1 MSPWFF
7 LAAVPIFALL
17 VLVHELGHFLV
28 AKWAGIRVEEFG
40 IGFPPRLASIK
51 RGETTYS
58 LNWLPIGGFVRM
70 PGENGE
76 TTDEQGNPD
85 PGSFASKSPGKRA
98 AVLLAG
104 VTMNLILAVVLFTG
118 AEAVGQVQY
127 LPYVQSVEQG
137 SPAQAAGFRPGDHIL
152 RVDGHPVRY
161 FSDLQQQT
169 TIDINNA
176 LAANKNASS
185 VAIAVVVEH
194 PSSSQ
199 PITLIVNA
207 RTRPGQNQGPMGIS
221 LDPNR
226 AVTIRSPLWQ
236 APVLGVQDI
245 GKVISLTADGIHQII
260 RGTIPLSQSVE
271 GPVGI
276 VRTTGEFAAAIP
288 TAGWNPILFL
298 AGYLSLSLAI
308 FNVLPFPALDGG
320 RLLFVVIEVVRRGK
334 RLNPEREGLINLIGM
349 ACLLLLMFIVTLN
362 DVFGGH

>member
-51 RGETTYS
+51 RGDTTYS

-76 TTDEQGNPD
+76 TTDENGVYD
-85 PGSFASKSPGKRA
+85 PGSFASKTPAKRA

-127 LPYVQSVEQG
+127 LPIVQTVEQG
-137 SPAQAAGFRPGDHIL
+137 SPAQAAGLQPGDHIL
-152 RVDGHPVRY
+152 SVDGHAITY
-161 FSDLQQQT
+161 FSDLQQHT
-169 TIDINNA
+169 ATDVTNA
-176 LAANKNASS
+176 LAANKSASS
-185 VAIAVVVEH
+185 VPIVLVVEH
-194 PSSSQ
+194 PGSSQ
-199 PITLIVNA
+199 PVTLTVNA
-207 RTRPGQNQGPMGIS
+207 RTHPGQNEGSMGIS
-221 LDPNR
+221 ADPNH
-226 AVTIRSPLWQ
+226 AVTIRPPLWQ
-236 APVLGVQDI
+236 APLLGVQDI
-245 GKVISLTADGIHQII
+245 GKVIGLTAEGIHQII
-260 RGTIPLSQSVE
+260 RGAIPLSQSVE

-276 VRTTGEFAAAIP
+276 VKTTGEFAAAIP
-288 TAGWNPILFL
+288 TVGWNPILFL

-320 RLLFVVIEVVRRGK
+320 RLVFVVIEVVRRGK
-334 RLNPEREGLINLIGM
+334 RVNPEREGLINLIGM